1 MTREQIIEL
10 AREVLLIDVRDDVN
24 SDGIAQF
31 IGTLSD
37 FAKLVRDDYSNKHA
51 QLWLKRIDLATKQ
64 AYVAGQLDMRERAA
78 GVCEDIAFD
87 ALNACELEDN
97 PVDRGI
103 ELGAA
108 ECASAIR
115 ALKIEGQAK

>member
-1 MTREQIIEL
+1 MTREQIVAL
-10 AREVLLIDVRDDVN
+10 ARDAGMFRLFGDPNAPEALGGAAIER
-24 SDGIAQF
+24 
-31 IGTLSD
+31 
-37 FAKLVRDDYSNKHA
+37 FAKLVIDDYSNKHA
-51 QLWLKRIDLATKQ
+51 QLWLKRIDLATKL
-64 AYVAGQLDMRERAA
+64 AYVAGQLDMRERAF

-115 ALKIEGQAK
+115 ALPIEGETK